1 MLKPINTAAIII
13 LGAYTILWGLWVA
26 NPFWTV
32 FDQAPIY
39 NWMMQVMPEWIW
51 GVVAILVGLLMV
63 YGVLR
68 HSYKSLVT
76 GALVGYFHWLV
87 IALMYFGGDWQNTG
101 GVTSFIVAIY
111 CGFIWLNITK
121 NKEHLDL

>member
-68 HSYKSLVT
+68 HS
-76 GALVGYFHWLV
+76 
-87 IALMYFGGDWQNTG
+87 
-101 GVTSFIVAIY
+101 
-111 CGFIWLNITK
+111 
-121 NKEHLDL
+121 